1 MEKSLT
7 SALKIV
13 HWSLIILPGLLG
25 ASLFDYSA
33 NSCFEL
39 IHEHIVLIFVLLIV
53 SVLMIFFSLNQY
65 YEDVCD
71 FFILS
76 IIITVAISYIA
87 ILSPPVAY
95 FVRGYGFYNLIAF
108 GLFIIINMLPVIFT
122 SMSM

>member
-1 MEKSLT
+1 MEKTLPSV
-7 SALKIV
+7 LKIV

-39 IHEHIVLIFVLLIV
+39 IHKNIILISLLLII
-53 SVLMIFFSLNQY
+53 SVLMIFFSLNLY
-65 YEDVCD
+65 HEDVCN
-71 FFILS
+71 FLTSS
-76 IIITVAISYIA
+76 IMITVATSYIA

-95 FVRGYGFYNLIAF
+95 FVRGYGFYNLMAF
-108 GLFIIINMLPVIFT
+108 GLFIIINMLPAILT

>member
-13 HWSLIILPGLLG
+13 HWGLIILPGLLG

-53 SVLMIFFSLNQY
+53 SVLMIFFSLNRY
-65 YEDVCD
+65 YEDVCN

-76 IIITVAISYIA
+76 II
-87 ILSPPVAY
+87 
-95 FVRGYGFYNLIAF
+95 
-108 GLFIIINMLPVIFT
+108 
-122 SMSM
+122 